1 MFLKKYSMVARAWI
15 VTVKNPENYGY
26 SGCPRVLC
34 EQLRAQWLSERPSR
48 SGVWMF
54 CLSDDGVPHVG
65 MVLIDK
71 APFRDRHIFDYVPAD
86 STVPLT
92 TSHDMASDVEHF
104 VQHILDTERVL
115 VMVH

>member
-1 MFLKKYSMVARAWI
+1 MKKYARAWI
-15 VTVKNPENYGY
+15 VTISNPENYGY

-34 EQLRAQWLSERPSR
+34 EQLRAQWLAGRSER

-54 CLSDDGVPHVG
+54 CVSDDGVPHVD

-86 STVPLT
+86 SSTPLA
-92 TSHDMASDVEHF
+92 TSHNIESAVKHF
-104 VQHILDTERVL
+104 VRHILDTERVL